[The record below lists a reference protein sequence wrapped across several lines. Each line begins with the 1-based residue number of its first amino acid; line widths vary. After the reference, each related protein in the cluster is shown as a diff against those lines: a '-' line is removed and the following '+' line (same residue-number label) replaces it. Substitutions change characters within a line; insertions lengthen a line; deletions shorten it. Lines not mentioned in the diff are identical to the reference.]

1 MAKTLSFFTGITGRR
16 WTGLVLVWLIIL
28 SLFVLLYNSARRSVL
43 NEIRH
48 QAMAVAVAAAKAI
61 NADDIA
67 QIQDP
72 ADTGKDAYQRIQ
84 SYFGHIIEENPDVRY
99 LYTMRRSAR
108 ERASDSDFEYIV
120 DAAPRDANKNGII
133 DKDEVCELPGRP
145 YSAHALPEMISAWYR
160 PGADLSPSPDPPYP
174 DLLSGYA
181 PVRNGLGQTVAV
193 VGADITAATVH
204 TKLFALRGVIF
215 LVWLVLSLLIMM
227 VVQLYYQQHEAL
239 ENNKALSENLADRN
253 DMLRAANV
261 ELLKHNE
268 EFQRDLRLARSIQ
281 PGGTGGNSPRPE
293 TVIFDKFFMTA
304 EMTGSDLF
312 DAFMIDNDHAGLYMA
327 SVAGRG
333 AGAALI
339 AGVLKMSAAS
349 GDAKHARMTGHL
361 RAQLT
366 HPEMVLAT
374 LNDLL
379 AKELPE
385 HETVPMIY
393 AVLDPT
399 RYSISVSS
407 AGNLSPI
414 VLEQYGG
421 KAARRDIL
429 CGPVLG
435 QRIGTEYPVVR
446 MDVAAGDK
454 IVLHTDGLLKASG
467 GESGEKRVMKVL
479 HRTGRFSP
487 SEIISALQAA
497 APGNDYSILVAEI
510 R

>member
-1 MAKTLSFFTGITGRR
+1 MAKTPSFFTGITARR
-16 WTGLVLVWLIIL
+16 WTGLVLVWLTIL
-28 SLFVLLYNSARRSVL
+28 ILFALLYNSARRSVL

-48 QAMAVAVAAAKAI
+48 QAMAVAVAAAAAV

-67 QIQDP
+67 QVQAP
-72 ADTGKDAYQRIQ
+72 ADAGKDAYKRIQ
-84 SYFGHIIEENPDVRY
+84 NYFGHIIEQNPDVRY

-108 ERASDSDFEYIV
+108 EGTSDGDLEYIV
-120 DAAPRDANKNGII
+120 DAAPRDANRNGII
-133 DKDEVCELPGRP
+133 DKDEICERPGKP
-145 YSAHALPEMISAWYR
+145 YNAQALPELVGAWYQ
-160 PGADLSPSPDPPYP
+160 PGADPSTSPDPPYP

-181 PVRNGLGQTVAV
+181 PVKNNLGQTVAV

-227 VVQLYYQQHEAL
+227 VVQLYYQQNEAL
-239 ENNKALSENLADRN
+239 ENNTALSEELSRRN
-253 DMLRAANV
+253 EMLRAANV

-268 EFQRDLRLARSIQ
+268 EFQRELRMARSVQ
-281 PGGTGGNSPRPE
+281 PGFAGGDSPRPE
-293 TVIFDKFFMTA
+293 KIIFDKFFMTA

-312 DAFMIDNDHAGLYMA
+312 DMFMIDDDHAGFYMA
-327 SVAGRG
+327 SIAGRG

-339 AGVLKMSAAS
+339 SGVLKMAAAS
-349 GDAKHARMTGHL
+349 GDAEHARMTGHL

-385 HETVPMIY
+385 HETVAMIY
-393 AVLDPT
+393 AVLDPG
-399 RYSISVSS
+399 RYKLSVSS
-407 AGNLSPI
+407 AGNLCPI
-414 VLEQYGG
+414 LFEQYGG
-421 KAARRDIL
+421 KADRGDIL

-435 QRIGTEYPVVR
+435 QQPGMEYPVVR
-446 MDVAAGDK
+446 LDVSAGDK
-454 IVLHTDGLLKASG
+454 VIFHTDGLLKAIG
-467 GESGEKRVMKVL
+467 GRAHLLKVVQKAG
-479 HRTGRFSP
+479 HSQP
-487 SEIISALQAA
+487 AEIVSALHESAS
-497 APGNDYSILVAEI
+497 GDDYSVLVAEI

>member
-1 MAKTLSFFTGITGRR
+1 MAKTPSFFTGITGRR
-16 WTGLVLVWLIIL
+16 WTGLVLVWLTIL
-28 SLFVLLYNSARRSVL
+28 FLFALLYNSARRSVL

-48 QAMAVAVAAAKAI
+48 QAMGVAVAAAAAV
-61 NADDIA
+61 NTEDIA
-67 QIQDP
+67 QIHGP
-72 ADTGKDAYQRIQ
+72 ADAGKDAYKRIQ
-84 SYFGHIIEENPDVRY
+84 NYFGHIIEQNPDVRY
-99 LYTMRRSAR
+99 LYAMRRSTGDN
-108 ERASDSDFEYIV
+108 ASDSDFEYIV
-120 DAAPRDANKNGII
+120 DAAPRDANRNGII
-133 DKDEVCELPGRP
+133 DRDEICEPPGKPYNAYTLPDLVG
-145 YSAHALPEMISAWYR
+145 AWYR
-160 PGADLSPSPDPPYP
+160 PGADAGPSPDPPYP

-181 PVRNGLGQTVAV
+181 PVHNNRGQTVAV

-227 VVQLYYQQHEAL
+227 VVQLYYQQNEAL
-239 ENNKALSENLADRN
+239 ENNKALSEGLSQRN
-253 DMLRAANV
+253 EMLRAANV

-268 EFQRDLRLARSIQ
+268 EFLRELRLARSVQ
-281 PGGTGGNSPRPE
+281 PGFASEDSPRPE
-293 TVIFDKFFMTA
+293 KIVFDKFFMTA

-312 DAFMIDNDHAGLYMA
+312 DVFMIDDDHAGFYMA
-327 SVAGRG
+327 SVAGVG

-339 AGVLKMSAAS
+339 SGVLKMAAAT
-349 GDAKHARMTGHL
+349 GDAEHARMTGHL

-385 HETVPMIY
+385 HETVAMIY

-399 RYSISVSS
+399 RYSLAVSS
-407 AGNLSPI
+407 AGDLSPI
-414 VLEQYGG
+414 VFEQYGG
-421 KAARRDIL
+421 KAARRDVL

-435 QRIGTEYPVVR
+435 QRPGTEYPVVR
-446 MDVAAGDK
+446 MDVSAGDK
-454 IVLHTDGLLKASG
+454 IIFHTDELLTAFGEENGDKGLL
-467 GESGEKRVMKVL
+467 KVL

-487 SEIISALQAA
+487 AEIISALQAA
-497 APGNDYSILVAEI
+497 APGTDYSILVAEI